1 MSTRACEAG
10 IGWTSALVSKRI
22 NSSALRDALLW
33 SPRLQQPTGE
43 SRKEVP
49 VQSAGNL
56 RFFSIGLLDRLSCHY
71 ICPHFSPIQPQWV
84 LTLISLQ
91 NPPRRPLFPPPALRA
106 QTSSECEP
114 WEHSR
119 SSSVGD
125 IHWQLAKNGQEQG
138 RLATPDGT
146 FSLPYDATIPC
157 RAKVGIQG
165 EFRKLWG

>member
-1 MSTRACEAG
+1 MDFRPGFQENQLLSPQRCSPLESS
-10 IGWTSALVSKRI
+10 TSAAHRRVAKGG
-22 NSSALRDALLW
+22 
-33 SPRLQQPTGE
+33 PGPE
-43 SRKEVP
+43 CRK
-49 VQSAGNL
+49 STFL
-56 RFFSIGLLDRLSCHY
+56 FYRSIRQTSCHY
-71 ICPHFSPIQPQWV
+71 FCPHFSPIQAQWV